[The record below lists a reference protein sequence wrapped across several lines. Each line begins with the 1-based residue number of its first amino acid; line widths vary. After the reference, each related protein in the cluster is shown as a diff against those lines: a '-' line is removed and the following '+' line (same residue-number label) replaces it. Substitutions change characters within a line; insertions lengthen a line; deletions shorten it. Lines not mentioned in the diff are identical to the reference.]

1 MPKIFLGESFSVS
14 FNSAIKKFWKGEG
27 REYLDFASKF
37 LSHCNEIFHWRT
49 LWSFRKVL
57 LSKNFLGESF
67 SVSFISAIKKMWKG
81 GKGSIAILLRSFCLT
96 VTKFFIGEHFG
107 VSENSFIEKFHA

>member
-81 GKGSIAILLRSFCLT
+81 GKREYRDFASKFLSHCNEIFHWRTLWFFR
-96 VTKFFIGEHFG
+96 KFFY
-107 VSENSFIEKFHA
+107 